1 MHLTSLLSFAHSFSS
16 ARSFSLSILL
26 ALLALVVSHLLVV
39 SFLLAQPLR
48 GRLSTVSIRLLR
60 SFSIIF
66 SFAFALYAFVF
77 SGSSL
82 ILVRFCIAV
91 AVSLVR
97 FCIAVAVSLVR
108 FCIAVA
114 VFTLRYATLS
124 LELVIH
130 DGICSTSS
138 GEEWPG
144 IDRRSSILV

>member
-97 FCIAVAVSLVR
+97 FCIAVAV
-108 FCIAVA
+108 
-114 VFTLRYATLS
+114 FTLRYATLS